1 MNTIIKTAASVAT
14 AAVLGGG
21 VVGIN
26 EYLADEKTQESVSEF
41 VDDVKPIQVEIPKV
55 NVITVKPISVE
66 TLSVALPEVNARK
79 VETHDVATETVETY
93 AVNLSRVV
101 PLIEMERLDV
111 PEIEIVSVSNP
122 GERIPRMIE
131 LQKLQQKLFRDQR
144 NLIYDPAVGID
155 SASWTKWIRIYQSD
169 EYKNYS
175 PEYVELKKGLRIIN
189 EVKCP
194 ENTEQFQRMSE
205 NLEYYISRGY
215 NSVLVTFTTGETL
228 YRLSDTIDYL
238 KSLGLKIVIAYAGR
252 ENLNESLFRDP
263 DTLAKRLRRTR
274 KSE

>member
-1 MNTIIKTAASVAT
+1 MNTITKTAVTVAA

-21 VVGIN
+21 VAGIN
-26 EYLADEKTQESVSEF
+26 EYLADETQESVSEF

-66 TLSVALPEVNARK
+66 TLSVALPEVNTRK
-79 VETHDVATETVETY
+79 VETHAVATETVETY

-101 PLIEMERLDV
+101 PLIELDKLDV
-111 PEIEIVSVSNP
+111 PEIEIVSVPNP

-144 NLIYDPAVGID
+144 NLMYDPSVGID
-155 SASWTKWIRIYQSD
+155 SASWTKWLRIYQSD
-169 EYKNYS
+169 EYKTYS
-175 PEYVELKKGLRIIN
+175 PEYVELKTGLRIIN

-205 NLEYYISRGY
+205 NLKYYQSRGY
-215 NSVLVTFTTGETL
+215 NAVLVTFTTDERIQRGSGDV
-228 YRLSDTIDYL
+228 YDR
-238 KSLGLKIVIAYAGR
+238 
-252 ENLNESLFRDP
+252 
-263 DTLAKRLRRTR
+263 
-274 KSE
+274 

>member
-1 MNTIIKTAASVAT
+1 MNTITKTAVTVAA

-21 VVGIN
+21 VAGIN
-26 EYLADEKTQESVSEF
+26 EYLADETQESVSEF

-66 TLSVALPEVNARK
+66 TLSVALPEVNTRK
-79 VETHDVATETVETY
+79 VETHAVATETVETY

-101 PLIEMERLDV
+101 PLIELDKLDV

-144 NLIYDPAVGID
+144 NLIYDPSVGID
-155 SASWTKWIRIYQSD
+155 SASWTKWLRIYQSD
-169 EYKNYS
+169 EYKTYS

-189 EVKCP
+189 EQM
-194 ENTEQFQRMSE
+194 NRSTAS
-205 NLEYYISRGY
+205 
-215 NSVLVTFTTGETL
+215 
-228 YRLSDTIDYL
+228 
-238 KSLGLKIVIAYAGR
+238 
-252 ENLNESLFRDP
+252 
-263 DTLAKRLRRTR
+263 RTR
-274 KSE
+274 STT